1 MEDKL
6 DGEYIGILE
15 QKEEYARRI
24 AAGEQN
30 VRLAGFPPLSTSRS
44 ISLIGFRGFAVC
56 RASSLQLFCIIQRT
70 GMAPENEEISIIAN
84 IIARSY
90 YMSYYVHQWSA
101 RGAFR
106 ARRLD
111 GRGRRRDGGADGHHR
126 L

>member
-44 ISLIGFRGFAVC
+44 ISLIGFRGLQFAAQAAC
-56 RASSLQLFCIIQRT
+56 SFSAASKEL
-70 GMAPENEEISIIAN
+70 G
-84 IIARSY
+84 
-90 YMSYYVHQWSA
+90 
-101 RGAFR
+101 
-106 ARRLD
+106 
-111 GRGRRRDGGADGHHR
+111 
-126 L
+126 